1 MPETFDCQT
10 CGACCCSPLD
20 DPPDARA
27 EPFVAVNA
35 VDDAMIG
42 PKLGRRLIVVD
53 PRAASW
59 SALAVR
65 RADDGRTMCVALEG
79 DPGRVPRVR
88 CMIYEI
94 RPTACRDVQPGDM
107 YCLES
112 RARLGLPTI

>member
-1 MPETFDCQT
+1 VSELPEDFDCQT

-20 DPPDARA
+20 HTPEEAP

-35 VDDAMIG
+35 EDDRRIH
-42 PKLGRRLIVVD
+42 PKLGRRLVVLD

-65 RADDGRTMCVALEG
+65 RADDGRVMCVALEG

-94 RPTACRDVQPGDM
+94 RPTACRDVMPGDM

-112 RARLGLPTI
+112 RRRMGL